1 MRPSSYSYYTDRL
14 GAGGVMARI
23 FSAAGVEVECIGPVE
38 SPPGEPYD
46 HRAGHAARLRIDELE
61 ELERRRAAPRA
72 SAVKA
77 GRINRKR
84 ARLLWQRV
92 YRAARLLTSRQPRA
106 IAERGPELAWAWRY
120 RAGWMRE
127 AIRAHQSTFQVWMPV
142 PWLGWPTPLPSPE
155 SQRR

>member
-1 MRPSSYSYYTDRL
+1 MRPSSYSYRTE
-14 GAGGVMARI
+14 GA
-23 FSAAGVEVECIGPVE
+23 IGLLE
-38 SPPGEPYD
+38 SPTGRGLSWLGVD
-46 HRAGHAARLRIDELE
+46 QGARLRIDELE

-84 ARLLWQRV
+84 ARLMWQRV
-92 YRAARLLTSRQPRA
+92 YRAARLLTCKEPRA
-106 IAERGPELAWAWRY
+106 IALRGQEVAWAWRY

-127 AIRAHQSTFQVWMPV
+127 AIRAHQSIFQVWMPV